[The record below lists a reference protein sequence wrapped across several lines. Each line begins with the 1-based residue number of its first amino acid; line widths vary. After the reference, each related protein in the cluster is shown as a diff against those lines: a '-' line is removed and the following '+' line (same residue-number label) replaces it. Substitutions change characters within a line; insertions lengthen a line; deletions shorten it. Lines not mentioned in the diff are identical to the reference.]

1 MNTIIEIEEFN
12 IIIYILKTYFISI
25 FTYYIAL
32 KSINKRITYKFYI
45 IPIVM
50 ITVSV
55 ICGTI
60 KYYSDS
66 FYSIICLDILLA
78 IIFSKFSKN
87 DIAYSILIM
96 TISLSINY
104 IFLFLATALMFL
116 PSVIINVQ
124 NDYIN
129 LTFIIMLY
137 ISLTYAFSKIKRF
150 KHGFSFL
157 QNKLSDEYFAL
168 IVLNISTI
176 ILFFIILLSNYKMK
190 ITRKFGLGLIIFS
203 ILMFVTIQKSLK
215 LYYKKKLLVKELNET
230 KEELEKK
237 KQEIE
242 QLEKENL
249 NFSKTSHSIAHKQKA
264 LEYKLNE
271 LMMKNEISSE
281 IDIKDRINNISKE
294 LFNEITD
301 IELSKTDIPEIDDM
315 LKYMQAECIKNKI
328 DFQIQLSGNI
338 YHMVNNYISKE
349 KLEILIADH
358 IKNAIIAI
366 NYSDNINKSILVRL
380 GNVDG
385 VYSFYVYDSGVE
397 FEIDTLL
404 NLGKKP
410 STTHANNG
418 GTGMGFMNTFDTLK
432 EYKASIIINEYNK
445 PCKDN
450 YTKLIM
456 IKFDKRNEFKISSY
470 RSKEIKCKANAND
483 LNIEKIEDKKQLK
496 IGTE

>member
-1 MNTIIEIEEFN
+1 MSTIIEIEEFN

-32 KSINKRITYKFYI
+32 KSINRKITYKFYI

-55 ICGTI
+55 VCGII
-60 KYYSDS
+60 KYNADS

-87 DIAYSILIM
+87 DMAYSLLII

-104 IFLFLATALMFL
+104 IFLFIATVLMFL
-116 PSVIINVQ
+116 PNVIIKVQ

-137 ISLTYAFSKIKRF
+137 LIIIYAFSKIKKF
-150 KHGFSFL
+150 KQGFSFL
-157 QNKLSDEYFAL
+157 KNKLEDGYFSL
-168 IVLNISTI
+168 IVLNISAI
-176 ILFFIILLSNYKMK
+176 ILFFIIVLSNYKVE
-190 ITRKFGLGLIIFS
+190 ITGKLGLGLSIFS
-203 ILMFVTIQKSLK
+203 IVMFITIKTSLQ
-215 LYYKKKLLVKELNET
+215 LYYKQKLLVKELNET

-237 KQEIE
+237 KQEVE

-249 NFSKTSHSIAHKQKA
+249 NFSKTSHSIAHRQKA

-271 LMMKNEISSE
+271 LMMKNEIASE

-294 LFNEITD
+294 LFNETIT
-301 IELSKTDIPEIDDM
+301 IELSKTDIPEIDAM
-315 LKYMQAECIKNKI
+315 LKYMQSECIKNKI
-328 DFQIQLSGNI
+328 DFQVQLSGNI
-338 YHMVNNYISKE
+338 YHMINNYIAKE
-349 KLEILIADH
+349 NLEILLADH

-366 NYSDNINKSILVRL
+366 NYSNNINKSILVRL
-380 GNVDG
+380 GNIDG
-385 VYSFYVYDSGVE
+385 VYSLYVYDSGIE

-410 STTHANNG
+410 STTHADNG
-418 GTGMGFMNTFDTLK
+418 GTGIGFMNTFDTLK
-432 EYKASIIINEYNK
+432 KYKASIIINEYNK
-445 PCKDN
+445 PSKDN
-450 YTKLIM
+450 FTKLIM
-456 IKFDKRNEFKISSY
+456 IKFDKKNEAQIYSY
-470 RSKEIKCKANAND
+470 RYQEIKCKGNTD
-483 LNIEKIEDKKQLK
+483 DFKIDKIENA
-496 IGTE
+496 I